1 MNTKSNQQD
10 KVFMFFWYLIVFIS
24 VLYYQSFYLDSF
36 IYLILIATLPTLSYT
51 FDSDL
56 SVWKSLQNR
65 TSEQIKAEKKM
76 YNQYGGDWI
85 TKEGYDEKN
94 KYIFLITRFIKNLLN
109 WLFVLCT
116 FISPMFFALEFILFK
131 NVYF

>member
-10 KVFMFFWYLIVFIS
+10 KIFMFFWYLIVFIS
-24 VLYYQSFYLDSF
+24 VLYYRSFYLDTF

-65 TSEQIKAEKKM
+65 TSEQIEAEKKI
-76 YNQYGGDWI
+76 YNQYEGDWRI
-85 TKEGYDEKN
+85 KEGYDVKN

-116 FISPMFFALEFILFK
+116 FISPVLLIIQIYNFIFK
-131 NVYF
+131 

>member
-10 KVFMFFWYLIVFIS
+10 KIFMFFWYLIVFIS
-24 VLYYQSFYLDSF
+24 VLYYRSFYLDTF

-65 TSEQIKAEKKM
+65 TSEQIEAEKKI
-76 YNQYGGDWI
+76 YNKYEGDWRI
-85 TKEGYDEKN
+85 KEGYDVKN

-116 FISPMFFALEFILFK
+116 LISPVLLIIQIYNFIFK
-131 NVYF
+131 

>member
-1 MNTKSNQQD
+1 MKNKFNQED

-65 TSEQIKAEKKM
+65 TSEQIEAEKKIC
-76 YNQYGGDWI
+76 NQYEGDWRI
-85 TKEGYDEKN
+85 KEGYDVKN
-94 KYIFLITRFIKNLLN
+94 KYIFLITRFIKNLFN
-109 WLFVLCT
+109 WLFILCT
-116 FISPMFFALEFILFK
+116 FISPVLLIIQIYNFIFK
-131 NVYF
+131 

>member
-10 KVFMFFWYLIVFIS
+10 KIFMFFWYLIVFIS
-24 VLYYQSFYLDSF
+24 VLYYRSFYLDTF

-65 TSEQIKAEKKM
+65 TSEQIEAEKKI
-76 YNQYGGDWI
+76 YNQYEGDWRI
-85 TKEGYDEKN
+85 KEGYGVKN
-94 KYIFLITRFIKNLLN
+94 KYIFLIIRFIKNLLN

-116 FISPMFFALEFILFK
+116 LISPVLLIIQIYNFIFK
-131 NVYF
+131 

>member
-10 KVFMFFWYLIVFIS
+10 KIFMFFWYLIVFIS
-24 VLYYQSFYLDSF
+24 VLYYRSFYLDTF

-76 YNQYGGDWI
+76 YNQYEGDWRI
-85 TKEGYDEKN
+85 KEGYDVKN
-94 KYIFLITRFIKNLLN
+94 KYIFLIIRFIKNLFTCL
-109 WLFVLCT
+109 LIICT
-116 FISPMFFALEFILFK
+116 FISPVLLIIQIYNFIFK
-131 NVYF
+131 